1 MATEPEAKGSDPRPR
16 PLTPAARRGSPASP
30 TSAPDT
36 QPPRGSSPPPAPAPE
51 TEPALDSSAPPE
63 SAPDD
68 EPALRSPALSP
79 PTPDTELPLGT
90 PPPPPPAPHSKPAW
104 NLSDEL
110 EGLEARSEHVAVRS
124 AARRPATSIPA
135 RERAT
140 PRAAAVLSISL
151 VALAVLIQLTS
162 VLSSRSA
169 SGAGRLSAE
178 PLLAVVA
185 PGGRIALEGAG
196 AQAGAE
202 LVLETRSRGEAWRPA
217 GEAHADDEGGFRVEG
232 RLAAA
237 PGRVQARVRARDGA
251 ASSPAAVSV
260 RPLRLASVG
269 DINLGDTPGAAIAA
283 EGPRYPWESVGRR
296 LRRADIAFGNLEC
309 AISKRGTPF
318 PKQFN
323 FRGTP
328 AALAGLRRHA
338 GIDVLNL
345 ANNHVGDYGTAALLD
360 TVRGVEGNGMR
371 AVGAGPDLARA
382 LRAQIV
388 ERLGLR
394 VAFVGFSNIL
404 PLEFAA
410 GPGKP
415 GVAWATPESVSQAVR
430 AARQRA
436 DVVVA
441 TFHWGIE
448 KAPYEAADQ
457 AELAAVAAD
466 AGAQLVIG
474 AHPHVLQPL
483 RRVGSALVAYSLG
496 NFVFGAFSSETA
508 ATGVL
513 ETDLGAE
520 GVTRARWRPGMI
532 SAGRPILDKGPAQR
546 LPVGDPEAMAAGLTL
561 AG

>member
-16 PLTPAARRGSPASP
+16 PMTPAARRSSPAPPPSAPDNETSLGAPASP
-30 TSAPDT
+30 TPALDTEPPLGDSA
-36 QPPRGSSPPPAPAPE
+36 PPAPPPDNG
-51 TEPALDSSAPPE
+51 PALGSS
-63 SAPDD
+63 
-68 EPALRSPALSP
+68 
-79 PTPDTELPLGT
+79 G
-90 PPPPPPAPHSKPAW
+90 PPPPAPDSEPAW
-104 NLSDEL
+104 NLGDEL
-110 EGLEARSEHVAVRS
+110 EGLEARSDNVVVHAVSARRS
-124 AARRPATSIPA
+124 ATPTPA

-151 VALAVLIQLTS
+151 AALAVLIQLTS

-169 SGAGRLSAE
+169 SGAGRLSAK
-178 PLLAVVA
+178 PSLAVVA
-185 PGGRIALEGAG
+185 PGGRITLEGAG

-202 LVLETRSRGEAWRPA
+202 LVLETRRRGEAWRPA

-237 PGRVQARVRARDGA
+237 PGRERVRVRALNGA
-251 ASSPAAVSV
+251 TSIPAAVSV

-309 AISKRGTPF
+309 AVSERGTPF

-328 AALAGLRRHA
+328 AALAGLRRHS

-345 ANNHVGDYGTAALLD
+345 ANNHVGDFGTAALLD
-360 TVRGVEGNGMR
+360 TVRGVKRNGIR
-371 AVGAGPDLARA
+371 AVGAGPNLARA
-382 LRAQIV
+382 LRAQVV

-410 GPGKP
+410 GPGTP
-415 GVAWATPESVSQAVR
+415 GVAWATPESVGQAVR

-457 AELAAVAAD
+457 AELATVAAD

-496 NFVFGAFSSETA
+496 NFVFGAHSSETA

-513 ETDLGAE
+513 ETDLSAE
-520 GVTRARWRPGMI
+520 GVTRARWRPGAI
-532 SAGRPILDKGPAQR
+532 SGGRPILEKGPAQR
-546 LPVGDPEAMAAGLTL
+546 LPVGDPDAMAFGLTL
-561 AG
+561 G